1 MKNFN
6 TLTLNSLKMTQFKT
20 FFIALALTLGAT
32 AFTNAQSKIAHVASQ
47 DLVESMPEFKDA
59 QVQLEKLQKTYDTE
73 IREMMNEAQK
83 TMQRYESEANTK
95 TEEENAK
102 RAQELQSTQR
112 RIQEHGQNAQQDLQK
127 KEVDLLRPI
136 YEKARV
142 AIQKVARA
150 QGFDYVLDSSNGSG
164 VIMADGKDL
173 MPDVKAEL
181 GIS

>member
-1 MKNFN
+1 MRTFNNLTINTNTMK
-6 TLTLNSLKMTQFKT
+6 QFRT

-47 DLVESMPEFKDA
+47 ELVESMPAFKEA
-59 QVQLEKLQKTYDTE
+59 QAQLEKLTKTYDTE
-73 IREMMNEAQK
+73 IRDMMTEAQK
-83 TMQRYESEANTK
+83 TMQRYEAEAPTK

-127 KEVDLLRPI
+127 KELDLLKPV

-150 QGFDYVLDSSNGSG
+150 KGYDYVLDSTIGSG
-164 VIMADGKDL
+164 VIMADGFNL
-173 MPDVKAEL
+173 MADVKKEL
-181 GIS
+181 GI

>member
-1 MKNFN
+1 MKTLN
-6 TLTLNSLKMTQFKT
+6 TLTINTLKMKQFRT
-20 FFIALALTLGAT
+20 LLIAVALTLGAT
-32 AFTNAQSKIAHVASQ
+32 AFSNAQSKIAHIASQ
-47 DLVESMPEFKDA
+47 ELVQTMPAFKDA
-59 QVQLEKLQKTYDTE
+59 QAQLEKLQKTYDAE
-73 IREMMNEAQK
+73 IRDMMTEAQK
-83 TMQRYESEANTK
+83 TMQRYESEAPTK

-127 KEVDLLRPI
+127 KELDLLKPV

-150 QGFDYVLDSSNGSG
+150 KGYEYVLDSSNGSG
-164 VIMADGKDL
+164 VIMADGYNL

-181 GIS
+181 GM